1 MFPYLTDDT
10 VQGSIEKDVKDKI
23 VANVKALFITN
34 GFPCSAARAIEDS
47 GKAGKVQLYAF
58 DTDPEILSY
67 IKKGIIACTV
77 GQDSFGQGHDPI
89 IWLYNYLAADE
100 KFPSDIIH
108 CRVSVVD
115 RGNVDS
121 LIV

>member
-1 MFPYLTDDT
+1 MECLRNN
-10 VQGSIEKDVKDKI
+10 KDVQ
-23 VANVKALFITN
+23 ALFITN

-58 DTDPEILSY
+58 DTDPEIVSY

-89 IWLYNYLAADE
+89 IWLYNYIAADE
-100 KFPSDIIH
+100 QFPSDIIN
-108 CRVSVVD
+108 CRVSVID
-115 RGNVDS
+115 RTNVDS
-121 LIV
+121 LII